1 MADTVE
7 LTVNVEL
14 LEADKDGVQ
23 RQGDVYA
30 FTSGGRLIGRAK
42 IGDRGQAVLRIRAPG
57 EPMSAHIVAGP
68 ASEEKAPPL
77 SELLRRGGE
86 RIKVRIDPEDLKPS
100 HTITIIPEKWRCW
113 LFSACFVPGTLM
125 KRAELDGIPSELPVC
140 GAEIEVFEVDPLPLI
155 IARLPDER
163 IDALRRRLLDPPP
176 RRIDVRLPETR
187 RPPLPRPPGPASRS
201 IALAAD
207 LDMSAPA
214 MTPRSLGDA
223 PQADIP
229 ADLQIAAESASAHQ
243 FREALVR
250 APDIARLLLCRHF
263 PGGVTTQLVAT
274 AKTDECGR
282 FRAVFFRG
290 CVNPD
295 TPDLYFKAFRRIGPV
310 RIEIFGPTPIAC
322 YTHWNY
328 TCGTPV
334 ELKTVHPLAHTCPPC
349 QPIEAPVDDW
359 VAVMHIGNTP
369 LSRIR
374 GASPNAAVQASTTS
388 DNTGLGFMNEGEALA
403 AGSFDGRP
411 FGGLLRPHVEFDN
424 GLRAKGVRYYQFS
437 WRAGD
442 SGAFQ
447 PLTYDIHRHYS
458 FEPPGATEPVFQVYP
473 LGPFEIG
480 GRSLFEIP
488 PALPP
493 SGQWVVTDLVENQTS
508 AKFPTN
514 TLAPAASAGKHQLK
528 LDLFDAAGNLI
539 DIDVLGLKFVVPEE
553 LNLALPATIHTADAE
568 PLGLVFD
575 DDGDG
580 LKSFIMN
587 LHVDNATCT
596 AEIEPAMLAGPA
608 TPCGVLLYDAGDMSA
623 SVSMPFTA
631 LHERSFATYSF
642 TLKRGVTNLS
652 AMAIGGADPLTDPRA
667 APPGDFE
674 QTASVDAL
682 TGPYPALGLP
692 GCSVG
697 AFSGQVRTWAM
708 AINGWRR
715 LHEYDA
721 IDHGAFVLTP
731 AETP

>member
-1 MADTVE
+1 MANTLE
-7 LTVNVEL
+7 LTVDVEL
-14 LEADKDGVQ
+14 LEAEKKDLP
-23 RQGDVYA
+23 RDGDVYA

-42 IGDRGQAVLRIRAPG
+42 IGDRGRAVLRIRAPG

-100 HTITIIPEKWRCW
+100 HTITIIPSKWRCW
-113 LFSACFVPGTLM
+113 LLSACFVPGTLM
-125 KRAELDGIPSELPVC
+125 KRTELDGIPAELPVC
-140 GAEIEVFEVDPLPLI
+140 GAEIEVYEVDPLPMI
-155 IARLPDER
+155 VARLPDER
-163 IDALRRRLLDPPP
+163 IEALRRRLLIPP
-176 RRIDVRLPETR
+176 RRIDVKLPESR
-187 RPPLPRPPGPASRS
+187 RPPQPRPPRLESKS

-207 LDMSAPA
+207 FDMGVSAK
-214 MTPRSLGDA
+214 TPSNVGDA

-250 APDIARLLLCRHF
+250 APDITRLLLCRYF
-263 PGGVTTQLVAT
+263 PGGVTKQLVAT

-310 RIEIFGPTPIAC
+310 RIEIYGPTPIVC
-322 YTHWNY
+322 YTRWNY

-334 ELKTVHPLAHTCPPC
+334 ELKTVHPLARTCPPC
-349 QPIEAPVDDW
+349 QLIEAPVDDW

-374 GASPNAAVQASTTS
+374 GASANGGVQTSTS
-388 DNTGLGFMNEGEALA
+388 GDNLGLAFIDEAEALS
-403 AGSFDGRP
+403 AGAFDGRP

-424 GLRAKGVRYYQFS
+424 GLRDKGVKYYQFS
-437 WRAGD
+437 WREGD
-442 SGAFQ
+442 SSDFQ

-480 GRSLFEIP
+480 GKSLFEIP

-493 SGQWVVTDLVENQTS
+493 AGQWVVTDLVENQTT
-508 AKFPTN
+508 AKFPTG
-514 TLAPAASAGKHQLK
+514 TLAPAGSAGKYQLK
-528 LDLFDAAGNLI
+528 LDLFDASGNLV
-539 DIDVLGLKFVVPEE
+539 DIDALGLKFVVPEE
-553 LNLALPATIHTADAE
+553 LNLALPETIHTMDAE
-568 PLGLVFD
+568 PLGLVVD
-575 DDGDG
+575 HDGDG
-580 LKSFIMN
+580 RKSFIMT
-587 LHVDNATCT
+587 LHVDNSSCT
-596 AEIEPAMLAGPA
+596 AEIQPAELAGPA
-608 TPCGVLLYDAGDMSA
+608 TPCGVLLYDAGDTTA

-631 LHERSFATYSF
+631 LHPNSFATYSF
-642 TLKRGVTNLS
+642 TLKRGVTGLS
-652 AMAIGGADPLTDPRA
+652 DMSMGGHDPLTDPIA
-667 APPGDFE
+667 ASPGNFE
-674 QTASVDAL
+674 QTATVDEL
-682 TGPYPALGLP
+682 TAAYPTLGLP
-692 GCSVG
+692 ACSI
-697 AFSGQVRTWAM
+697 AAYSGQVRAWAM

-715 LHEYDA
+715 LQEYDA
-721 IDHGAFVLTP
+721 IDHGAFVLSP